1 MFVRTV
7 DELAAQGKVLTL
19 VGGSTNAARLL
30 TAADRMGFSY
40 SDVRAAKGSDGV
52 LWYKNHWEANY
63 FLSGRSTL
71 EDLTTGEKWTLE
83 AGSLYVVGPN
93 DRHRL
98 VALEDEHHVSIFCPP
113 LVGNERHDKDGA
125 YEPSGPV
132 PKTDKRIF
140 VRHLSAMRAAGMEK
154 TSASGMSRFVR
165 LVTKADHIG
174 FSFSD
179 VRLNAGAEATLWYKH
194 HWEANHVTAGA
205 GEVTD
210 LTTGQSWKLAPGTIY
225 NVGPKDRHKIRCTAD
240 MQIISVFCP
249 PLVGDEKHDA
259 DGAYPPTGPV
269 PPGPNGY

>member
-19 VGGSTNAARLL
+19 VGGSTKSARLL
-30 TAADRMGFSY
+30 TAADGLGFSY

-63 FLSGRSTL
+63 FISGRSTL
-71 EDLTTGEKWTLE
+71 EDLTTGQKWNLE

-98 VALEDEHHVSIFCPP
+98 VAVEDEHHVSIFCPP

-125 YEPSGPV
+125 YEPSGPG
-132 PKTDKRIF
+132 PKTDKRMF
-140 VRHLSAMRAAGMEK
+140 VRHATEMRAAGKEVI
-154 TSASGMSRFVR
+154 SVSGNSRYLR
-165 LVTKADHIG
+165 LVTKADEVG

-179 VRLNAGAEATLWYKH
+179 VRVKAGAESTLWYKN
-194 HWEANHVTAGA
+194 HWEANYVVSGT

-210 LTTGQSWKLAPGTIY
+210 LTTGQSWKLAPDTIY
-225 NVGPKDRHKIRCTAD
+225 NVGPKDRHRVRAATELN
-240 MQIISVFCP
+240 IISVFCP
-249 PLVGDEKHDA
+249 PLVGDEQHDK
-259 DGAYPPTGPV
+259 DGAYPPSGPV
-269 PPGPNGY
+269 PPGPPGY

>member
-7 DELAAQGKVLTL
+7 DELAAQGRVLSL
-19 VGGSTNAARLL
+19 VNNTTTSARLL
-30 TAADRMGFSY
+30 TAADGIGFSY
-40 SDVRAAKGSDGV
+40 SDVRAAKGSDGT

-63 FLSGRSTL
+63 FISGRSTL
-71 EDLTTGEKWTLE
+71 EDLTTGQKWTLE

-98 VALEDEHHVSIFCPP
+98 IALEDEHHISIFCPP
-113 LVGNERHDKDGA
+113 LRGGERHDKDGA

-132 PKTDKRIF
+132 PKTDRRMF
-140 VRHLSAMRAAGMEK
+140 VRHAPEMRAAGFEK
-154 TSASGMSRFVR
+154 VSASGKSRFIR
-165 LVTKADHIG
+165 LVTKADDVG

-194 HWEANHVTAGA
+194 HWEANHIVAGTGDVA
-205 GEVTD
+205 D
-210 LTTGQSWKLAPGTIY
+210 LTTGQTWPLAPGTIY
-225 NVGPKDRHKIRCTAD
+225 NVGPKDRHRIKVASD

-249 PLVGDEKHDA
+249 PLVGDERHDA

-269 PPGPNGY
+269 PPGPPGY